1 MPIIDLDSRLQ
12 VVVGILKNDNGKYLV
27 QQRRE
32 GKPCAGQWEFPGGKI
47 ENNETAEQAIQRE
60 LFEELDIDV
69 TYSFLLTKITHNY
82 DHANVL
88 LWVYQVEKFKR
99 TARGKEGQV
108 VAWELIDEIRKM
120 DVLEAV
126 FPILDFLKSK

>member
-12 VVVGILKNDNGKYLV
+12 VVVGIIENDDGKYLV

-47 ENNETAEQAIQRE
+47 ENRETPEQALQRE
-60 LFEELDIDV
+60 LFEELDIEV
-69 TYSFLLTKITHNY
+69 TGSSMLTKLAHNY
-82 DHANVL
+82 DHAKVL
-88 LWVYQVEKFKR
+88 LWIYYVEEFKQI
-99 TARGKEGQV
+99 ARGKEGQV
-108 VAWELIDEIRKM
+108 IAWVSIEEIRNR

-126 FPILDFLKSK
+126 FPILELLENE